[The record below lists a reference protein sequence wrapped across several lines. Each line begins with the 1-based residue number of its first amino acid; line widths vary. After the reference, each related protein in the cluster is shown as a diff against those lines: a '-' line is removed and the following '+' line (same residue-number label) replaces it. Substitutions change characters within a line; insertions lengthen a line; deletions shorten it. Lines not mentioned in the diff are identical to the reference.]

1 MKSCTQIWKTR
12 NLTFKG
18 KTLIVKNLLVSQMGY
33 EIEMRGIPDRFKSE
47 INVIIWKFIWNDKV
61 NQIDRNVCCL
71 DTKEGGMGMINI
83 ENLIRSKQI
92 KVIYKIIHSDL
103 ECWNSI
109 GKYWLKNILCQCSD
123 ISGLNITSLSSYY

>member
-1 MKSCTQIWKTR
+1 MKCCTQIWKTR

-18 KTLIVKNLLVSQMGY
+18 KRKTLIVKNLLVSQMGY

-47 INVIIWKFIWNDKV
+47 INVIIWTFIWDDKI

-92 KVIYKIIHSDL
+92 KIIYRIIHSDL
-103 ECWNSI
+103 EC
-109 GKYWLKNILCQCSD
+109 
-123 ISGLNITSLSSYY
+123 

>member
-1 MKSCTQIWKTR
+1 MKCCTQIWKTR
-12 NLTFKG
+12 NLTFKV

-33 EIEMRGIPDRFKSE
+33 EIEMRGIPDKSKSE
-47 INVIIWKFIWNDKV
+47 IYVIIWKFIWDDKV

-83 ENLIRSKQI
+83 ENLIRSKQVKI
-92 KVIYKIIHSDL
+92 IYKIIHSDL

-109 GKYWLKNILCQCSD
+109 DKYWMKNMIIYLDQS
-123 ISGLNITSLSSYY
+123 IFYSVRIFLV

>member
-18 KTLIVKNLLVSQMGY
+18 KTLIVKNLLVSQIGY
-33 EIEMRGIPDRFKSE
+33 EIEMRGISDRYMNE
-47 INVIIWKFIWNDKV
+47 INVTIWKFIWDDKV

-71 DTKEGGMGMINI
+71 DTKEDGMGMINI
-83 ENLIRSKQI
+83 ENLTRSKQI
-92 KVIYKIIHSDL
+92 KMIYKIFHSDL

-109 GKYWLKNILCQCSD
+109 GKYWLNKYNRF
-123 ISGLNITSLSSYY
+123 G